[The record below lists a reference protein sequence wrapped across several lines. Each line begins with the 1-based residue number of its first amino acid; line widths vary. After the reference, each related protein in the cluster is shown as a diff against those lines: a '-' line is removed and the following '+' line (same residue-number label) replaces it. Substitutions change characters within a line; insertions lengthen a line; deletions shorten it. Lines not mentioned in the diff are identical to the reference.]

1 MATSGGKLYD
11 GHLENACLS
20 AAIKPGASSRV
31 NFKAAIR
38 VIAPP
43 KSPHINSSHTPHR
56 NRNRKPTSDN
66 PESNIA
72 MNGRVKKV
80 QIITGPWTSHS
91 RAESN
96 TSAALRADVSTHVKS
111 FLLWTAL
118 THSLKLVL

>member
-31 NFKAAIR
+31 NFSAAIR

-43 KSPHINSSHTPHR
+43 NNPQINNSHTPQSR
-56 NRNRKPTSDN
+56 RNRKPIGVSF
-66 PESNIA
+66 ESNIA
-72 MNGRVKKV
+72 MKGRVKYV
-80 QIITGPWTSHS
+80 QIITGPWTNHS

-96 TSAALRADVSTHVKS
+96 TSAALR
-111 FLLWTAL
+111 
-118 THSLKLVL
+118 